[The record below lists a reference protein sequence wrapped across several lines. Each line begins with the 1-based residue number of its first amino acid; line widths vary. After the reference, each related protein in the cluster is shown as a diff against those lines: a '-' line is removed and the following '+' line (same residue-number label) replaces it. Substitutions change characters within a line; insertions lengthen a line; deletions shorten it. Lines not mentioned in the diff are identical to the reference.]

1 MRIRS
6 ISIRGMWSFDG
17 DGIEIADLSDHNV
30 FVGKN
35 NSGKSNFLRA
45 LLLFREHKSHLLEN
59 QRFAIGNI
67 DLFDQG
73 DAKSTTNPCLL
84 IEAEAERADVPHI
97 MNAAARQLPKS
108 DEQALFERVL
118 QGGVRLGFDK
128 FDAST
133 KTVEP
138 RFEFV
143 QAPDEAELA
152 KLATPERTVEEQK
165 ASWKAVSRRSQKVC
179 VPRLADRLRYVSGW
193 RQLSGETDTNERI
206 IQQLHQWKAPTRENQ
221 DLRQKFDR
229 VQDLFRNLMQIPS
242 LTLEPEYTGQNLY
255 INWNKRYLPIA
266 SFGDGVH
273 HLLMIAFYL
282 ATQPESHLLVEEPET
297 HLHPESLRNLMALLK
312 QELKGQSFITT
323 HSPVL
328 LDTDIPTQ
336 VYRIEH
342 DGCKSNATS
351 CTRMSDFYK
360 ILDLLDVRASDLL
373 QANIVIWVEGPTDR
387 MFIKQCLSLRGSQWT
402 EGLHYQ
408 FAYYGGSLLSH
419 VTVGKETEHLVDLLR
434 LCRNIV
440 VVCDSDRAKE
450 EETLSASKTRIRKEV
465 TNAEGLFWVTAGR
478 EIENYIC
485 DTAIT
490 RTYQRLLGQED
501 VQLKLGQFDR
511 LEDVISD
518 QVKEAPTGPSW
529 ALHYARNKVRV
540 MQEVLSDLRSDEL
553 DHLDLADRLEE
564 IEDAIAQANQATATN
579 PGKKKAAEKVSG

>member
-6 ISIRGMWSFDG
+6 ISIRGMWSFDD
-17 DGIEIADLSDHNV
+17 DGIEITDLSKHNV

-35 NSGKSNFLRA
+35 NSGKSNVLRA
-45 LLLFREHKSHLLEN
+45 LRLFREHKNGLQEN

-67 DLFDQG
+67 DLFEQG
-73 DAKSTTNPCLL
+73 DAKSSTNPCFL
-84 IEAEAERADVPHI
+84 IEAEPELADVPHI
-97 MNAAARQLPKS
+97 MNTAASQLPNS
-108 DEQALFERVL
+108 DERALFERVL
-118 QGGVRLGFDK
+118 QRGMWLGFDK
-128 FDAST
+128 FEASS

-138 RFEFV
+138 RFDFV
-143 QAPDEAELA
+143 QPPDEAEFAELKTA
-152 KLATPERTVEEQK
+152 DRTVKDQE
-165 ASWKAVSRRSQKVC
+165 ASWNAVRLRCGKVC
-179 VPRLADRLRYVSGW
+179 VERLADGLRYVSGW
-193 RQLSGETDTNERI
+193 RQLRGPTDTNEQI
-206 IQQLHQWKAPTRENQ
+206 IQLLHEWKSPTREN
-221 DLRQKFDR
+221 RQLQRKFER
-229 VQDLFRNLMQIPS
+229 VQDLFRNLMQNRS
-242 LTLEPEYTGQNLY
+242 LTLEPEYTGNNLH
-255 INWNKRYLPIA
+255 IKWNKRYLPID

-273 HLLMIAFYL
+273 HLLIIAFYL
-282 ATQPESHLLVEEPET
+282 ATQPESHLLIEEPET

-351 CTRMSDFYK
+351 CHKMGDFYK
-360 ILDLLDVRASDLL
+360 ILDQLDVRASDLL

-387 MFIKQCLSLRGSQWT
+387 MFLKQCLTLRDSQWT

-419 VTVGKETEHLVDLLR
+419 VTVGKETERLVDLLR

-440 VVCDSDRAKE
+440 VVCDSDRTKE
-450 EETLSASKTRIRKEV
+450 EEDLNESKTRIGNEV
-465 TNAEGLFWVTAGR
+465 ESVEGLFWVTAGR
-478 EIENYIC
+478 EIENYIP
-485 DTAIT
+485 DSALT

-501 VQLKLGQFDR
+501 VQLKLGRFDR

-518 QVKEAPTGPSW
+518 QISEAPRGSSW

-540 MQEVLSDLRSDEL
+540 MQELLSDLRSDEL
-553 DHLDLADRLEE
+553 DHLDLADRLQE
-564 IEDAIAQANQATATN
+564 IEDSIAQANQAMATN
-579 PGKKKAAEKVSG
+579 PDRR